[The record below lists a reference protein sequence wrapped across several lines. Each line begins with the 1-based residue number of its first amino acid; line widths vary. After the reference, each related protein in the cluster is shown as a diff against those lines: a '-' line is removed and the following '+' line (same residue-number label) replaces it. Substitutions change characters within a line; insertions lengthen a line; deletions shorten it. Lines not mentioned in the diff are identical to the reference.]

1 MTATPDTVPRT
12 PTEGTI
18 AEKARPATPPPPAA
32 APVAGYVGSLIAL
45 LTLAL
50 GVIALRDSAVYAGWL
65 DGRPWTLNA
74 VEWLD
79 GLTFQWWMYPVGVL
93 AILVGLWSL
102 YSALRPRRRTGLQLA
117 ADSSVWINKTDLA
130 RIATSAAERV
140 PGVLDARSTAT
151 LRKVTVTAVTTA
163 AERGRGG
170 NQVKTA
176 VTAAVE
182 NTLDAVVADQPK
194 VAVRVRTGG
203 R

>member
-1 MTATPDTVPRT
+1 MTTREDTAPKTPAD
-12 PTEGTI
+12 GAI

-32 APVAGYVGSLIAL
+32 APVAGYVGAVLAL
-45 LTLAL
+45 LTLAV
-50 GVIALRDSAVYAGWL
+50 GVVAIRDGAVSAGWL

-79 GLTFQWWMYPVGVL
+79 GLTFQWWMFPVGIL
-93 AILVGLWSL
+93 AILAGVWSV
-102 YSALRPRRRTGLQLA
+102 YTALRPRRHTGLQLA
-117 ADSSVWINKTDLA
+117 ADSSVWIGKTDLA

-140 PGVLDARSTAT
+140 PGVLGARSSAT
-151 LRKVTVTAVTTA
+151 LRKVTVTGVTTA
-163 AERGRGG
+163 ADRGRSG
-170 NQVKTA
+170 NQLKGA

-182 NTLDAVVADQPK
+182 KTLETVMASPPK